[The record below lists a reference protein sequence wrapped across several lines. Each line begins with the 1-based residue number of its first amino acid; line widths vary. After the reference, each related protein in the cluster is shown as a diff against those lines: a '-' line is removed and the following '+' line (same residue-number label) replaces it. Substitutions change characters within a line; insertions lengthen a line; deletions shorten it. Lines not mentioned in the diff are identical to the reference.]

1 MAKMAKRGRNPK
13 CQGYLILMDNLVH
26 IIIPI
31 RKEIATT
38 LHKIVGTI
46 APRKKGQ
53 GGRGMGHGGHANAG
67 KVKRGNKVSR
77 APIYPPK
84 ALGAETTFSRRTVRR
99 NSPLPTN
106 GSSLLVTF
114 PLPINGSPM
123 KHVLIMSYVYS
134 TS

>member
-1 MAKMAKRGRNPK
+1 MAKRGRNPK
-13 CQGYLILMDNLVH
+13 CQGYVILMDNLVH
-26 IIIPI
+26 IIVPI

-84 ALGAETTFSRRTVRR
+84 AHGAEIYFPNERFVAITLYQRTDPR
-99 NSPLPTN
+99 
-106 GSSLLVTF
+106 
-114 PLPINGSPM
+114 
-123 KHVLIMSYVYS
+123 YW
-134 TS
+134 

>member
-1 MAKMAKRGRNPK
+1 
-13 CQGYLILMDNLVH
+13 MDNLVH
-26 IIIPI
+26 IIVPI

-84 ALGAETTFSRRTVRR
+84 AHGAETLFPDERFVAIAL
-99 NSPLPTN
+99 LPTN

-114 PLPINGSPM
+114 PLPINRSSI